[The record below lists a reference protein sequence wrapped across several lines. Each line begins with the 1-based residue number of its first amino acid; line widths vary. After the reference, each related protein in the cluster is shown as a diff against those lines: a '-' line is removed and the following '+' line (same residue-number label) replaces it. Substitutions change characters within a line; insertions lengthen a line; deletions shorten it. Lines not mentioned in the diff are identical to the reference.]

1 MSSLMSGGSSSEQP
15 AGSAASSI
23 IGMLEVAES
32 DFSKNLADAIAAE
45 DAAEQEYQKMMQDNK
60 VGRAEKEADAKGKQ
74 SEKDRL
80 DNLVSQS
87 ELDAKDSQ
95 EELTAV
101 QEYMDKLKGSC
112 ETKAPSTEER
122 AARRKQEMDGLQNAL
137 AILEGK
143 GVALLQNEPSPLSL
157 LRR

>member
-1 MSSLMSGGSSSEQP
+1 
-15 AGSAASSI
+15 
-23 IGMLEVAES
+23 
-32 DFSKNLADAIAAE
+32 
-45 DAAEQEYQKMMQDNK
+45 MQDNK
-60 VGRAEKEADAKGKQ
+60 VGRAEKEADSKGKQ

-122 AARRKQEMDGLQNAL
+122 QARRKQEMEGLQNAL

-143 GVALLQNEPSPLSL
+143 GIALFQESPAS
-157 LRR
+157 